1 MRVGILYSRVRA
13 EEKLLFEAFDQR
25 GVDLELVDDN
35 TLIFDITAEAHTR
48 RFQGFD
54 VVVERC
60 ISHGRALYSLR
71 ILNDQGIRTVNTA
84 LVADNCGNKL
94 QTTSAL
100 TAASVPQPR
109 CLVAYTP
116 ESALQA
122 IEELGYPVV
131 LKPAVGSW
139 GRLLSKINDREA
151 AEAIL
156 EHKEVLGSYHHSIF
170 YIQEYV
176 HKPLR
181 DIRAFV
187 VGGETIAAIYR
198 ASAHWITNT
207 ARGGKA
213 SNCPITPEL
222 NDICV
227 RAANAVGGGVVA
239 IDVFEDPDR
248 GLLINEVNYT
258 MEFRNSIAPTG
269 VDIPGKVADFCL
281 RVGREGWAAANGW
294 SNGGPV
300 AHPVSLTSGASA

>member
-1 MRVGILYSRVRA
+1 MKVGILYSRVRA
-13 EEKLLFEAFDQR
+13 EEKLLFEEFDR
-25 GVDLELVDDN
+25 RDVELELIDDGQ
-35 TLIFDITAEAHTR
+35 LIFDITEGPRRTPVRRLRRGGGTLHQPRPRALQPAHPQRPR
-48 RFQGFD
+48 RQDRQHRAGGGQLRQQAAD
-54 VVVERC
+54 DQRADRG
-60 ISHGRALYSLR
+60 GRAAA
-71 ILNDQGIRTVNTA
+71 A
-84 LVADNCGNKL
+84 LSGRLHAGKRVGCH
-94 QTTSAL
+94 
-100 TAASVPQPR
+100 R
-109 CLVAYTP
+109 
-116 ESALQA
+116 
-122 IEELGYPVV
+122 ELGYPVV

-187 VGGETIAAIYR
+187 VGGETMAAIYR
-198 ASAHWITNT
+198 ASEHWITNT

-269 VDIPGKVADFCL
+269 VNIPARYADFCL
-281 RVGREGWAAANGW
+281 KVASEGWTAANGW
-294 SNGGPV
+294 QNGGPTHQV
-300 AHPVSLTSGASA
+300 VSLTG